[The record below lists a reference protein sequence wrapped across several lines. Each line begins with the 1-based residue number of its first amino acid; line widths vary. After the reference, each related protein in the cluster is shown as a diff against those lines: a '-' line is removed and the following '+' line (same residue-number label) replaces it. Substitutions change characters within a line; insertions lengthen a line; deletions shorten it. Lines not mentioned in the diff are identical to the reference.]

1 MVWSCNI
8 VPNCLRSISS
18 QKDCSCIFYFFKIFR
33 RVFNCHFKMLWSNLI
48 RKVDCTINIFADD
61 NKSILIPTFFGLLV
75 LLLGVLSLLMPS
87 RRKLLMHLVAI
98 LGVLI
103 FLGGLDFIRSA
114 LSSGVFS
121 NPWADLSKLMMAL
134 TGFIFCFL
142 CIKSFIVARK
152 NL

>member
-1 MVWSCNI
+1 MNEFRIFGQNLEKISAFYGVLLIVWGI
-8 VPNCLRSISS
+8 VISLIGDS
-18 QKDCSCIFYFFKIFR
+18 QAITS
-33 RVFNCHFKMLWSNLI
+33 
-48 RKVDCTINIFADD
+48 
-61 NKSILIPTFFGLLV
+61 LIPTFFGLLV

-98 LGVLI
+98 VGVLI
-103 FLGGLDFIRSA
+103 FLGGLDFLRSTF
-114 LSSGVFS
+114 SSGLFS

-142 CIKSFIVARK
+142 CIKSFIFARK

>member
-1 MVWSCNI
+1 M
-8 VPNCLRSISS
+8 
-18 QKDCSCIFYFFKIFR
+18 KEF
-33 RVFNCHFKMLWSNLI
+33 RVFGQNLEKI
-48 RKVDCTINIFADD
+48 SAFYGVFLIVWGIVISLIGNSQ
-61 NKSILIPTFFGLLV
+61 SITSLIPTFFGLLV
-75 LLLGVLSLLMPS
+75 LSLGVLSLLMPS
-87 RRKLLMHLVAI
+87 RRKLLMHLIAI

-114 LSSGVFS
+114 LSSGAFS
-121 NPWADLSKLMMAL
+121 NPWADLSKLMMAV